1 VWALLALV
9 ALAAAVLSF
18 SALRDLALVCGFS
31 GGLAWL
37 LPVTID
43 AGAAAGALAWLGGPV
58 AGRLFGRTLT
68 WALLSTSVVGNA
80 VSHYLSAYHLAP
92 AWWLVVLVS
101 AVAPAVLGCGVHL
114 AVLVGRTV
122 ETASTPAECPSPEI
136 TEPARGDHYPPPTP
150 AVPAPEPVAPPVP
163 ELAAVPDPDPVVSL
177 IESGAG
183 RGRIAKEL
191 GITEHQARKLL
202 EGKAA

>member
-1 VWALLALV
+1 MKGSVWALLALV

-122 ETASTPAECPSPEI
+122 ETVTTPAECPSPEI
-136 TEPARGDHYPPPTP
+136 TEPARGDDT
-150 AVPAPEPVAPPVP
+150 AATPVP
-163 ELAAVPDPDPVVSL
+163 ELAAVPDPDPVAEL

-191 GITEHQARKLL
+191 GITEHQARKLI
-202 EGKAA
+202 ERKAA